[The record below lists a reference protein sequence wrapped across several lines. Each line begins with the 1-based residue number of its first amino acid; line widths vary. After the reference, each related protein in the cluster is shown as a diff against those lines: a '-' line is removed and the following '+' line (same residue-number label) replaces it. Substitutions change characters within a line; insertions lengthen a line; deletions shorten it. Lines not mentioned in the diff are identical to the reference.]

1 MACPICQSETAP
13 AYRPFCSQRCADI
26 DLGRWMLGHYA
37 IPAPLTGEDG
47 DPPDHRPQ
55 NDP

>member
-37 IPAPLTGEDG
+37 IPAPLTDEDDDQP
-47 DPPDHRPQ
+47 DPRPPI
-55 NDP
+55 DP